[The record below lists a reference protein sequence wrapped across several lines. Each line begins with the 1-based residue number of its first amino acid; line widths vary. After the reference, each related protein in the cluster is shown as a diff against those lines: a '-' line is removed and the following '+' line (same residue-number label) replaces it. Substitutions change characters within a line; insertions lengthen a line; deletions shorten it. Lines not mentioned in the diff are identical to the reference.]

1 MKTLIAAI
9 TAASFALIAAPV
21 SAKTETQIKNER
33 RAKEYKERKAQE
45 NATRRAEQAQRKA
58 KK

>member
-9 TAASFALIAAPV
+9 TAASFALVAAPV

-33 RAKEYKERKAQE
+33 RAKE
-45 NATRRAEQAQRKA
+45 
-58 KK
+58 